1 MLVSQASKEIM
12 QTHYKAIGGDMNKS
26 WSNRMKSAMV
36 ENFQKAQVEL
46 INRHWNNM
54 DADTQKRALRT
65 LKQLGG

>member
-1 MLVSQASKEIM
+1 MQNQYQAF
-12 QTHYKAIGGDMNKS
+12 GGDMNKS
-26 WSNRMKSAMV
+26 LSIRMTYAMV

-54 DADTQKRALRT
+54 DADTQKRALNT